1 MSLEVAK
8 VIHHVQANHDIPA
21 PVIASA
27 LAMICG
33 LICLALGLL
42 RVGFLLE
49 FIPGTLNAYA
59 KPHSF
64 SKTNLMTV

>member
-8 VIHHVQANHDIPA
+8 VIHHVQTTHDIPA

-42 RVGFLLE
+42 RIGFLLE
-49 FIPGTLNAYA
+49 FIPG
-59 KPHSF
+59 KF
-64 SKTNLMTV
+64 